1 MDSAKALGFLSGLS
15 LLFLVLGSLWT
26 ESIPRT
32 IPFVAGIFSINLLL
46 GVILPKFFPKNGFF
60 TGFHRGLEEFGK
72 KINFLIVSAALI
84 VVYILG
90 VGVTWLFSK
99 IAGKNFLRIKPL
111 GKSSWVDVSQKKR
124 NFEEM
129 F

>member
-1 MDSAKALGFLSGLS
+1 MDAAKSLGFLSGLS
-15 LLFLVLGSLWT
+15 LLFLVLGSLWAHA
-26 ESIPRT
+26 IPRT
-32 IPFVAGIFSINLLL
+32 IPFVAGIFLINLLL

-60 TGFHRGLEEFGK
+60 SGFHNGLEEFGK
-72 KINFLIVSAALI
+72 KVNFLIVSAALI

-90 VGVTWLFSK
+90 VGVTWFFSK
-99 IAGKNFLRIKPL
+99 ITGKSFLRIKQL
-111 GKSSWVDVSQKKR
+111 GKSSWVDVSRKKR